1 MADIETLDSQI
12 VYQNKWLTL
21 REDKIQRR
29 SGNTGIYS
37 VVEKPD
43 FAVIVPVLESEL
55 ILVNQFRYP
64 LKKRCWE
71 FPQGACES
79 RPDISPTELATN
91 ELREETGYQAASMQE
106 LGFLA
111 LAPGFCEQHYTIFIA
126 KQLTQLDRKLDIEEE
141 DLIYQAFDI
150 EDVEKMI
157 LSGEIVDATTVSAF
171 FLAKNKGLI

>member
-12 VYQNKWLTL
+12 AYQNKWLTL
-21 REDKIQRR
+21 REDKIRRR

-43 FAVIVPVLESEL
+43 FAVVVPILEGQL

-79 RPDISPTELATN
+79 CPDISPTELATN

-111 LAPGFCEQHYTIFIA
+111 LAPGFCEQHYSIFVA
-126 KQLTQLDRKLDIEEE
+126 KQLTQLDRKLDVEEE
-141 DLIYQAFDI
+141 DLIYQVFDI